1 MNTPISY
8 AIGAAVGGSVGYFVG
23 SVVAD
28 YIDEKEM
35 REHAPISTVEAT
47 EEEEEPSDEEDHSSE
62 AKMKKKRK
70 AQREKQNYTQY
81 FMSTGRPDLAALAEK
96 YNNGGSIDGT
106 EPVGSITLITDDET
120 IGVFIP
126 DPNAITIISS
136 DDFSDNQD
144 DYEVVE
150 LSYYADD
157 IVIGEDDNIIPDPED
172 IVGDALVSFGML
184 SGDPDIVYVR
194 NPKTRALYEIVRMSV
209 KYAIDADAEN
219 PIPRK
224 GKKRGIDFDEVNNEE
239 NDKEANS

>member
-8 AIGAAVGGSVGYFVG
+8 AIGAAVGGAAGYFIG

-35 REHAPISTVEAT
+35 REHAPISTVETT
-47 EEEEEPSDEEDHSSE
+47 EEEEAEHGDEDEPSSRD
-62 AKMKKKRK
+62 KMTKKRQK
-70 AQREKQNYTQY
+70 QREKQNYTNY
-81 FMSTGRPDLAALAEK
+81 FKSIDRPDLAALANK
-96 YNNGGSIDGT
+96 YNNGET
-106 EPVGSITLITDDET
+106 EEVASTIELISEDET
-120 IGVFIP
+120 IGIITP
-126 DPNAITIISS
+126 DANAITIISQ

-172 IVGDALVSFGML
+172 IVGDALLSFGML

-209 KYAIDADAEN
+209 KYAIDADAET

-224 GKKRGIDFDEVNNEE
+224 GKKRGIDFDEVSNDETNEE
-239 NDKEANS
+239 ADS

>member
-8 AIGAAVGGSVGYFVG
+8 AIGAAVGGAAGYFVG

-35 REHAPISTVEAT
+35 REHAPISTVETT
-47 EEEEEPSDEEDHSSE
+47 EEEQEPGDEDDHSSE
-62 AKMKKKRK
+62 SKMKKKRK

-96 YNNGGSIDGT
+96 YNNGIVDDINNPT
-106 EPVGSITLITDDET
+106 QVTLITDDEVISVIT
-120 IGVFIP
+120 P
-126 DPNAITIISS
+126 DTNAITIISS
-136 DDFSDNQD
+136 YDFNDNQD

-150 LSYYADD
+150 LSYYADE
-157 IVIGEDDNIIPDPED
+157 IMIGEDDNIIPDPED
-172 IVGDALVSFGML
+172 IIGDDALVSFGMS

-209 KYAIDADAEN
+209 KYAIDSEAET

-224 GKKRGIDFDEVNNEE
+224 GKKRGIDFDEVNDDETNE
-239 NDKEANS
+239 EANS

>member
-1 MNTPISY
+1 MKNPISY
-8 AIGAAVGGSVGYFVG
+8 AIGAVVGGSVGYFVG

-28 YIDEKEM
+28 YVDEKEM
-35 REHAPISTVEAT
+35 RERAPISTVETT
-47 EEEEEPSDEEDHSSE
+47 EEEEETDDEEDHSSE
-62 AKMKKKRK
+62 AKMKNKRQK
-70 AQREKQNYTQY
+70 QREKQNYTQY
-81 FMSTGRPDLAALAEK
+81 FLSTGRPDLADLARK
-96 YNNGGSIDGT
+96 YNEGETGDAA
-106 EPVGSITLITDDET
+106 GSITLITDDET
-120 IGVFIP
+120 IGVVAP
-126 DPNAITIISS
+126 DPNAITIISN

-209 KYAIDADAEN
+209 KYAIDAEAEI

-224 GKKRGIDFDEVNNEE
+224 GKKVGIDFDEVNNDE
-239 NDKEANS
+239 NDEEDNS

>member
-8 AIGAAVGGSVGYFVG
+8 AIGAAVGGAAGYFVG

-35 REHAPISTVEAT
+35 REHAPISTVQTT
-47 EEEEEPSDEEDHSSE
+47 EEEEAEPGDEDEPSSRD
-62 AKMKKKRK
+62 KMTKKRQK
-70 AQREKQNYTQY
+70 QREKQNYTQY
-81 FMSTGRPDLAALAEK
+81 FMSAGRPDLAALAKK
-96 YNNGGSIDGT
+96 YNEGETEEVAGSI
-106 EPVGSITLITDDET
+106 ELISEDET
-120 IGVFIP
+120 IGVITP
-126 DPNAITIISS
+126 DANAITIISQ

-172 IVGDALVSFGML
+172 IVGDALLSFGML

-209 KYAIDADAEN
+209 KYAIDSDAET

-224 GKKRGIDFDEVNNEE
+224 GKKRGIDFDEVNNDE
-239 NDKEANS
+239 NDEEANS